1 MSETRFMAI
10 DFGRKRVGLAM
21 SDPFKIFA
29 SPLKTLQNDQ
39 FLLSS
44 IIKIIENLNVEL
56 IIIGYPIREDGNKGE
71 LCDDIDKF
79 KKKLSALTKVQII
92 YRDEMYTSELAK
104 KKVFESVTKKS
115 KRREKSLI
123 DMNAAAILL
132 QEYLDD
138 GEKLEFLAPQLK

>member
-1 MSETRFMAI
+1 
-10 DFGRKRVGLAM
+10 
-21 SDPFKIFA
+21 
-29 SPLKTLQNDQ
+29 
-39 FLLSS
+39 
-44 IIKIIENLNVEL
+44 
-56 IIIGYPIREDGNKGE
+56 
-71 LCDDIDKF
+71 
-79 KKKLSALTKVQII
+79 
-92 YRDEMYTSELAK
+92 MYTSELAK